1 VRKWHLLP
9 DGRGSVSPWR
19 TATVREQVR
28 GRRYQRGVTL
38 IELMIA
44 ITLVATL
51 STGMLM
57 AIRTSLITLEKTDA
71 RLQSNRRVM
80 SAQQILSRE
89 ISGVI
94 PVVGNCSGGDGNLV
108 HGPYFNGTAQTLHLV
123 STYSLSEGSR
133 GLPRVLEF
141 QVIPADGGG
150 VRLIVNEHLYS
161 GPASTVPYCASPA
174 QANPQSFVL
183 ADRLEYCRFMYHEMI
198 PESPAA
204 ANWIPLW
211 NRPNLPSAVRIEMA
225 PLIAEPSRLPVLN
238 VTVPIHITREVGAPY
253 EDLQ

>member
-1 VRKWHLLP
+1 MKC
-9 DGRGSVSPWR
+9 
-19 TATVREQVR
+19 REESLHGTHECAR
-28 GRRYQRGVTL
+28 HTERGVTL

-89 ISGVI
+89 ISGII
-94 PVVGNCSGGDGNLV
+94 PVMANCAGGEGGNLV
-108 HGPYFNGTAQTLHLV
+108 HALYFTGTSQTLHMV
-123 STYSLSEGSR
+123 STYSLAEGSR
-133 GLPRVLEF
+133 GSPRILEF
-141 QVIPADGGG
+141 QVIPLDAGG

-161 GPASTVPYCASPA
+161 GPASTVPFCSSPA

-183 ADRLEYCRFMYHEMI
+183 ADRLEYCRFMYHEMN
-198 PESPAA
+198 PQSPAA
-204 ANWIPLW
+204 ANWIPFW
-211 NRPNLPSAVRIEMA
+211 NRPSLPSAVRIEMA
-225 PLIAEPSRLPVLN
+225 PLIFEPGRLPVLN
-238 VTVPIHITREVGAPY
+238 VTVPIHITREMGVPY
-253 EDLQ
+253 EDN